1 MSIVLKP
8 FMILFVSV
16 MSSATGQRQLDVLT
30 SSVASENLNACD
42 SVHGLGHVSVTFD
55 LVTAAAPVP
64 VLLLSL
70 SDQPLQFFDPVCRQ
84 SPHNHVL
91 HRVHHLALLAALP
104 PVHSR
109 TNHWLTR

>member
-8 FMILFVSV
+8 FMILFVSM

-30 SSVASENLNACD
+30 SGVAFRKSESD